1 MEKKENFAIESFWKE
16 ALQADSLL
24 LWIVVNSRLVSE
36 G

>member
-1 MEKKENFAIESFWKE
+1 MNHYDVTAIESFWKE

-24 LWIVVNSRLVSE
+24 LWIVVNSDLASE